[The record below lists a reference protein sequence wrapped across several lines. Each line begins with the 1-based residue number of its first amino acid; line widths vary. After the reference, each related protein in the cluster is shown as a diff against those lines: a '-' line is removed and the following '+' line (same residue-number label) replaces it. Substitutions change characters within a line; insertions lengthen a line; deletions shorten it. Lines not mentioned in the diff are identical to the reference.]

1 MAKIILN
8 AALTGLSGTLDRLV
22 FKHYR
27 KDKRGMV
34 LSRRP
39 DMSRVKPSS
48 AQLVRRELMRR
59 AGEFH
64 RQVLADP
71 ALLKKYQAI
80 ARKKRINLSAATMGE
95 VLRRPSPKGSAA
107 SRLSRLIFCAS
118 CLPAIAL
125 ATAGAFCGQSAF
137 RHRLGF
143 FSNV

>member
-95 VLRRPSPKGSAA
+95 VLRRPSP
-107 SRLSRLIFCAS
+107 
-118 CLPAIAL
+118 
-125 ATAGAFCGQSAF
+125 
-137 RHRLGF
+137 
-143 FSNV
+143 